1 MTSSSYKRGQHP
13 NSKGNLTYHSG
24 RPQSYDE
31 PKKQRYLSITE
42 TGWQG
47 MQQLAENLGCN
58 SVSELLEKMGRNQIP
73 VGTNE

>member
-1 MTSSSYKRGQHP
+1 MANTYKRGEHP
-13 NSKGNLTYHSG
+13 NSIGNLTYHNG
-24 RPQSYDE
+24 RPQAYRE

-58 SVSELLEKMGRNQIP
+58 GVSELLEKMGRGQIQAQE
-73 VGTNE
+73 VA